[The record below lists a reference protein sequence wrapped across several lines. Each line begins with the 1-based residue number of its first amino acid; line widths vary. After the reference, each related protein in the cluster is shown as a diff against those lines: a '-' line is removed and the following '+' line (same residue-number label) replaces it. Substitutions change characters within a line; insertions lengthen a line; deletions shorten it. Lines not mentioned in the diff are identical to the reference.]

1 MTVQHV
7 PSNHIETAYQC
18 SRAIIDAS
26 WLAGGVIQEEMDEGN
41 ELADILDKL
50 MGSGYPEEGIRAV
63 WEAEYPSQTDKMP
76 FYHALWLIAESALA
90 SDDPVLALI
99 WYRLAIG
106 YDAIQNYQ
114 SAIPLFTRVL
124 KVWTQTLGP
133 EHLRTAEAR
142 LRLQQSFARL
152 IEKFSVEGRSSE
164 ANALLKT
171 RALQFT

>member
-1 MTVQHV
+1 MIVQHV
-7 PSNHIETAYQC
+7 SSKRIETAYQN
-18 SRAIIDAS
+18 SRVTIDAS
-26 WLAGGVIQEEMDEGN
+26 WLAEGVTQEELDEGN

-63 WEAEYPSQTDKMP
+63 WEAEYPSRTDKMP

-124 KVWTQTLGP
+124 KVWNRTLGP
-133 EHLRTAEAR
+133 DHKRTAEAR
-142 LRLQQSFARL
+142 RRLQLSYAGL
-152 IEKFSVEGRSSE
+152 IEKFITEGRSSE
-164 ANALLKT
+164 ANALLQT
-171 RALQFT
+171 RALQFA

>member
-7 PSNHIETAYQC
+7 PSNRIETAYKS

-26 WLAGGVIQEEMDEGN
+26 WLAEGVTQEELDEGD

-50 MGSGYPEEGIRAV
+50 IGSGYPEEGIRAV
-63 WEAEYPSQTDKMP
+63 WETEYPSRTDKMP

-90 SDDPVLALI
+90 PDEPVLALI

-114 SAIPLFTRVL
+114 AAIPLFTRVL
-124 KVWTQTLGP
+124 KGWNQTLGP

-142 LRLQQSFARL
+142 CRLQLSYACL
-152 IEKFSVEGRSSE
+152 IEKFIVEGRNSE
-164 ANALLKT
+164 ANALLRT
-171 RALQFT
+171 RSLLFA